1 MSVEEALLYLGRFFD
16 HHDFSIYPLDEPF
29 PELGEIGKNS
39 FRATTDRIKKTARE
53 TGATLREIALDVAT
67 PRTAFIGT
75 AEAIANELI
84 DWVESEAADGFILG
98 FPVIAEGLDDFI
110 QHVLPILEERGYFN
124 PELSGETLRDHLGLP
139 FRESRYS
146 SAVDQPV
153 NKAARA

>member
-1 MSVEEALLYLGRFFD
+1 M
-16 HHDFSIYPLDEPF
+16 
-29 PELGEIGKNS
+29 
-39 FRATTDRIKKTARE
+39 
-53 TGATLREIALDVAT
+53 
-67 PRTAFIGT
+67 
-75 AEAIANELI
+75 
-84 DWVESEAADGFILG
+84 ESEAADGFILG

-110 QHVLPILEERGYFN
+110 QYVLPILEERGYFN